1 MTGFLIPVI
10 SICSS
15 SIMIQL
21 DATDLRILDLL
32 QRNSKLTTKEIA
44 AQIGMTT
51 TPVFERIKRLEKKG
65 YVDKYIALLNREK
78 LGLTLLAFVNVSLKE
93 HNTVYLEKF
102 VESVIS
108 LPEVMECYHVA
119 GLFDYLLKVIVKD
132 MGEYQHFVSKKLAG
146 LDNIGK
152 VQSSFVM
159 TEIKNSTA
167 LNVL

>member
-1 MTGFLIPVI
+1 MN
-10 SICSS
+10 
-15 SIMIQL
+15 QL

-44 AQIGMTT
+44 AHIGMTT
-51 TPVFERIKRLEKKG
+51 TPVFERIKRLEKNG

-93 HNTVYLEKF
+93 HNTAYLEKF

-132 MGEYQHFVSKKLAG
+132 MDEYQHFVAKKLAG

-159 TEIKNSTA
+159 TEIKSSTA

>member
-1 MTGFLIPVI
+1 M
-10 SICSS
+10 SIH
-15 SIMIQL
+15 IDFNVMNQL

-32 QRNSKLTTKEIA
+32 QHNSKLTTKEIA

-51 TPVFERIKRLEKKG
+51 TPVYERIKRLEKNG

-93 HNTVYLEKF
+93 HNTVFLEKF

-132 MGEYQHFVSKKLAG
+132 MEAYQHFVSKKLAG

-159 TEIKNSTA
+159 TEIKHSTA

>member
-1 MTGFLIPVI
+1 MN
-10 SICSS
+10 
-15 SIMIQL
+15 QL

-32 QRNSKLTTKEIA
+32 QRNSKWTTKEIA

-51 TPVFERIKRLEKKG
+51 TPVFERIKRLEKSG

-78 LGLTLLAFVNVSLKE
+78 LGLNLMAFVNVSLKE
-93 HNTVYLEKF
+93 HNAVFLEKF
-102 VESVIS
+102 VSSIIS

-132 MGEYQHFVSKKLAG
+132 MDEYQHFVSKKLAG

-159 TEIKNSTA
+159 TEIKHSTA